1 MDHENMKMKQ
11 VTKLNQYVYKS
22 IMHFWNIF
30 KLNKTNI
37 KEKKDTDLR
46 DLYENLDL
54 NLNQVQ
60 DVPQVPNNYKTNEEL
75 SNLLDKLLL
84 NLEKQY

>member
-1 MDHENMKMKQ
+1 MKMKQ